1 MANIQQC
8 VFSILWMDYV
18 MNAPLAS
25 FVFLFTLIA
34 THPSLADQ
42 TSTELDNL
50 FSDLKAAQ
58 NSKIAQPIAQQIW
71 SIWLESEDQT
81 IDALM
86 EQGMNEVGNGNL
98 SRGRNI
104 FQEITERSP
113 KFAEGWNKLATVNYM
128 MGDIETSLV
137 NIEKTLKLE
146 PRHFGSIS
154 GRGLCYLKQ
163 RRWQSAL
170 IEFKAALDVH
180 PWMLDARRN
189 LKLLEENLENHAI

>member
-1 MANIQQC
+1 M
-8 VFSILWMDYV
+8 L
-18 MNAPLAS
+18 MNTPLAS

-34 THPSLADQ
+34 THPCFADQ

-50 FSDLKAAQ
+50 FNDLKTAQ
-58 NSKIAQPIAQQIW
+58 NSDVAQPIAQQIW

-81 IDALM
+81 IDDLM
-86 EQGMNEVGNGNL
+86 AQAMTEVGNGNL
-98 SRGRNI
+98 PRGRDI
-104 FQEITERSP
+104 FEEITERSP

-128 MGDIETSLV
+128 MGDIDTSLK
-137 NIEKTLKLE
+137 NIEKTLNLE

-170 IEFKAALDVH
+170 IEFKAALNVH

-189 LKLLEENLENHAI
+189 LKLLEDNLENHSI

>member
-1 MANIQQC
+1 MSIQH
-8 VFSILWMDYV
+8 LWMDYV
-18 MNAPLAS
+18 MNTPLAS

-34 THPSLADQ
+34 THPSFADQ

-50 FSDLKAAQ
+50 FDDLKTAQ
-58 NSKIAQPIAQQIW
+58 NSEVAQPIAQQIW
-71 SIWLESEDQT
+71 SIWSKSEDQI
-81 IDALM
+81 IDDLM
-86 EQGMNEVGNGNL
+86 AQAMNEVGNGNL
-98 SRGRNI
+98 SLGRDI
-104 FQEITERSP
+104 FDEITERSP
-113 KFAEGWNKLATVNYM
+113 NFAEGWNKLATVNYM
-128 MGDIETSLV
+128 MGDIESSLK
-137 NIEKTLKLE
+137 NIEETLKLE

-189 LKLLEENLENHAI
+189 LKLLEDNMENHSI

>member
-1 MANIQQC
+1 MSIQY
-8 VFSILWMDYV
+8 LWMNYA
-18 MNAPLAS
+18 MNTQLAS
-25 FVFLFTLIA
+25 FVFLFALIT
-34 THPSLADQ
+34 THSSFADQ
-42 TSTELDNL
+42 TSTDLDKL
-50 FSDLKAAQ
+50 FSDLKTAQ
-58 NSKIAQPIAQQIW
+58 NSEAAQPIAQQIW

-81 IDALM
+81 IDDLM
-86 EQGMNEVGNGNL
+86 EQGLNEVGNGNL
-98 SRGRNI
+98 SRGRDI
-104 FQEITERSP
+104 FEEITERSP

-128 MGDIETSLV
+128 MGDIEASLK
-137 NIEKTLKLE
+137 NIEETLKLE

-189 LKLLEENLENHAI
+189 LELLEDNLKNHFI

>member
-1 MANIQQC
+1 MSIQY
-8 VFSILWMDYV
+8 LWMNYA
-18 MNAPLAS
+18 MNTQLAS
-25 FVFLFTLIA
+25 FVFLFALIT
-34 THPSLADQ
+34 THSSFADQ
-42 TSTELDNL
+42 TSTDLDKL
-50 FSDLKAAQ
+50 FNDLKTAQ
-58 NSKIAQPIAQQIW
+58 NSEAAQPIAQQIW

-81 IDALM
+81 IDDLM
-86 EQGMNEVGNGNL
+86 EQGLNEVGNGNL
-98 SRGRNI
+98 SRGRDI
-104 FQEITERSP
+104 FEEITERSP

-128 MGDIETSLV
+128 MGDIEASLK
-137 NIEKTLKLE
+137 NIDETLKLE

-189 LKLLEENLENHAI
+189 LELLEDNLKNHFI